1 VSLEFEPRTRHPAP
15 IWQLLTAVHM
25 LRRTAVFSLF
35 ACLAVGLGAC
45 SGPGGAKSGAAVER
59 RVRLH
64 NYRDRQLF
72 ELIDEATRSRVE
84 HYSEKRANADSKV
97 LTSDVM
103 DGFVDYL
110 RDNEFDKLAI
120 EGPAPAQPVEGM
132 AWALEFVEG
141 GKPRYVFG
149 YPAQAK
155 QEQQLKLR
163 DMRLVFFEVYG
174 SVYSMQTVEVKPGET
189 PFKAATLPERR
200 P

>member
-1 VSLEFEPRTRHPAP
+1 
-15 IWQLLTAVHM
+15 M
-25 LRRTAVFSLF
+25 LRRTVLLSLF
-35 ACLAVGLGAC
+35 ACLSVGLGAC
-45 SGPGGAKSGAAVER
+45 SGPGSAKPGQGVDR

-72 ELIDEATRSRVE
+72 ELIDESTQSRVE
-84 HYSEKRANADSKV
+84 HYSKTRANADSKV

-110 RDNEFDKLAI
+110 RDNEFNELAI
-120 EGPAPAQPVEGM
+120 DGPAPAQAVEGM

-155 QEQQLKLR
+155 AEQQRKLR

-174 SVYSMQTVEVKPGET
+174 SVYSMQAVEVKPGET